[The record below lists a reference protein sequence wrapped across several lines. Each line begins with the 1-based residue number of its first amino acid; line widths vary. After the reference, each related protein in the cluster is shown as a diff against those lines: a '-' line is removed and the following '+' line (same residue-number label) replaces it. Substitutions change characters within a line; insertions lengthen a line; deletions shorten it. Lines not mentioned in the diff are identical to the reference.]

1 MSTPWRATLV
11 GAVLGAFLASAA
23 VAQTVVFQ
31 QPPSAGGGVLVS
43 SWLDPAGS
51 DADMYVY
58 DSFVLP
64 AATAV
69 TEVRWRGGYLY
80 GAPYGH
86 VTNFTI
92 TFYASTAGDT
102 QPLCTNPQLP
112 ETYLA
117 FFDVGGIAG
126 ETPAGSIGGVAM
138 YDYDFVLPSP
148 FMAAAGTKYWVR
160 IEGVQ
165 IGYPDWGI
173 AVGTGGDATHFRFS
187 TGAAQF
193 SFGAGD
199 AAFTLLATNAPT
211 FTIAASE
218 SPAGTG
224 TIAGAGAY
232 PEGSLAALVAT
243 PNAGYGFVDWTEAGV
258 TVSTSASYSFTVVA
272 DRTLVANFTPA
283 YTITVG
289 GSPTYGGS
297 ASGAGTYNLGALVSL
312 VATPAAGFV
321 FVDWTE
327 FGTEV
332 ATTATY
338 EFASA
343 SDRVLVAN
351 FTPATPSALFD
362 FDTGSPTLSVGA
374 GIPFGQLANGITA
387 TFSSPQGS
395 VFSIQTDGSTGWK
408 MSQFSGHYL
417 YDNNLNSNALDIQFD
432 HELGGIYFVFATADF
447 HQTEVPTT
455 LQLTAYENST
465 ANTPVGT
472 ASAHGTYGGD
482 TMPMGTLSFNSVAPF
497 NLVRLSIPY
506 QPLGASDFFVDN
518 IMAAVNAVV
527 AVPADAR
534 PASLF
539 LATAPNPMRDAAR
552 ISFGLPQASTVR
564 LTVYDVRGARV
575 RQIANGPMTAGPH
588 TLTWDGRDESG
599 SHVAA
604 GAYFVHLEAGSDRVT
619 RKFVRVR

>member
-1 MSTPWRATLV
+1 MSTPWSVTLA
-11 GAVLGAFLASAA
+11 GAVLGAFLTSAA

-31 QPPSAGGGVLVS
+31 QPPSSGGGVLVS
-43 SWLDPAGS
+43 SWLDPNGS

-117 FFDVGGIAG
+117 FYDVGGIAG
-126 ETPAGSIGGVAM
+126 ETAAGSVGGIAM
-138 YDYDFVLPSP
+138 YDYDFVLPTA
-148 FMAAAGTKYWVR
+148 FMASAGTKYWVR

-165 IGYPDWGI
+165 VGYPDWGI
-173 AVGTGGDATHFRFS
+173 AVGTGGNAQHFQFS

-193 SFGAGD
+193 AFAGGD
-199 AAFTLLATNAPT
+199 AAFTLLAAVAPT
-211 FTIAASE
+211 FTIAANE
-218 SPAGTG
+218 SPVGTG
-224 TIAGAGAY
+224 TITGAGAY
-232 PEGSLAALVAT
+232 PQGAVASLVAT
-243 PNAGYGFVDWTEAGV
+243 PNPGYGFVDWTEGGI
-258 TVSTSASYSFTVVA
+258 TVSTSATYTFTVSA

-283 YTITVG
+283 YTMAVSA
-289 GSPTYGGS
+289 SPTYGGS
-297 ASGAGTYNLGALVSL
+297 ASGGGTYNSGALVSL

-321 FVDWTE
+321 FVDWTD

-338 EFASA
+338 EYPAA
-343 SDRVLVAN
+343 GDRVLVAN

-362 FDTGSPTLSVGA
+362 LDTGSPPLSTGQ
-374 GIPFGQLANGITA
+374 GIPIVQLANGITA
-387 TFSSPQGS
+387 SFSSPQGS
-395 VFSIQTDGSTGWK
+395 VFSIQSDASTGWK

-432 HELGGIYFVFATADF
+432 HELGGIYLVFATADF
-447 HQTEVPTT
+447 HQTETPTT
-455 LQLTAYENST
+455 LQLTAYENSV
-465 ANTPVGT
+465 ANPAVGT

-482 TMPMGTLSFNSVAPF
+482 TMPMGTLSFNSLAPF
-497 NLVRLSIPY
+497 NLIRLSIPF

-518 IMAAVNAVV
+518 IMVAVNSVV
-527 AVPADAR
+527 AVEHDTP

-539 LATAPNPMRDAAR
+539 LAAAPNPVRDAAR
-552 ISFGLPQASTVR
+552 ISFGLPRATTVR
-564 LTVYDVRGARV
+564 LAIFDVNGRQVRV
-575 RQIANGPMTAGPH
+575 VADGPMSAGRH
-588 TLTWDGRDESG
+588 ALMWDGRDEGG
-599 SHVAA
+599 SHLAA
-604 GAYFVHLEAGSDRVT
+604 GAYFIHLEAGSDRVT
-619 RKFVRVR
+619 RKIVSVR